1 MYCHWVILV
10 AVKSNEL
17 FIVRSWFGKW
27 CIYVLPVQV
36 IHTEKARMFTDPF
49 IQNIDVVQADRIDG
63 VLKLMQVPFSKLQ
76 IVPNKYDIM

>member
-1 MYCHWVILV
+1 
-10 AVKSNEL
+10 
-17 FIVRSWFGKW
+17 
-27 CIYVLPVQV
+27 
-36 IHTEKARMFTDPF
+36 MFTDPF